1 VRNRHR
7 ALALAAG
14 ALVVAAA
21 PAAAS
26 AAVYCVHQSGSCA
39 AGQLD
44 EGANLQ
50 QALTDAAGHGG
61 PDSIAIGPGTYP
73 GNVSYTSSE
82 AVTITGAGRGATVLT
97 GAAGTG
103 VPVLQ
108 LVNAPVHVSELT
120 VQIPAAGI
128 AMAGLWIGGGTVE
141 RVVVDGSASIGG
153 SGVATFGPAT
163 ISQST
168 LQMSSGSAVSAFT
181 GANPGRVDV
190 IDSTL
195 SGYYGL
201 DAHPGLDVYVRRVRI
216 TATTAVLVDGTL
228 VDIASSL
235 ARVQTASVWGALQV
249 ACNTSAPSLLRADH
263 LTVLGPDAGVGLLTD
278 CTNSGSATAQLTGSI
293 VRGFTVSLRR
303 SASMGSA
310 DIQVGTSDID
320 LATAEESGAGAL
332 VVDAGNVDVD
342 PGFVSD
348 TDAHLRADSP
358 VIDLAGTSSA
368 SGGLDLDG
376 NPRLAGAA
384 QDMGAYEYQ
393 PPVAPLALT
402 SPGAPTGAAAA
413 DPPTTPDAA
422 VPAPQPQPAAVA
434 STGAAPAAGVPAL
447 RGACAHR
454 GGPGYAITW
463 PGAGRVRLEWRT
475 SVANHLVAVGQGT
488 RAKAGHGCLGVRI
501 TRRGRALLARRART
515 PIVIAVTFTPADGGP
530 PQRATRRSTIG
541 RAATS

>member
-14 ALVVAAA
+14 ALVAAAA

-73 GNVSYTSSE
+73 GNVDYTSSE
-82 AVTITGAGRGATVLT
+82 AVT
-97 GAAGTG
+97 
-103 VPVLQ
+103 
-108 LVNAPVHVSELT
+108 
-120 VQIPAAGI
+120 
-128 AMAGLWIGGGTVE
+128 
-141 RVVVDGSASIGG
+141 IGG

-190 IDSTL
+190 TDSTL

-216 TATTAVLVDGTL
+216 TATTA
-228 VDIASSL
+228 
-235 ARVQTASVWGALQV
+235 
-249 ACNTSAPSLLRADH
+249 
-263 LTVLGPDAGVGLLTD
+263 GPDAGVGLLTD

-320 LATAEESGAGAL
+320 LATAEESGGRAH

-342 PGFVSD
+342 PGLVSD

-393 PPVAPLALT
+393 PPVVPVALT
-402 SPGAPTGAAAA
+402 SPGA
-413 DPPTTPDAA
+413 
-422 VPAPQPQPAAVA
+422 
-434 STGAAPAAGVPAL
+434 
-447 RGACAHR
+447 RGACAWS
-454 GGPGYAITW
+454 G
-463 PGAGRVRLEWRT
+463 
-475 SVANHLVAVGQGT
+475 
-488 RAKAGHGCLGVRI
+488 
-501 TRRGRALLARRART
+501 ARRSPTTSSPSGREPAPRPATAAWACGSRAAGARSW
-515 PIVIAVTFTPADGGP
+515 PVGAA
-530 PQRATRRSTIG
+530 RRS
-541 RAATS
+541 